1 MVPLPLAVIL
11 LGIGTAHQCCLSC
24 LAQKEYRIMRI
35 AQVAPLSQR
44 VAPDVCSTAERAI
57 ARLTDDLVERG
68 HDVTL
73 FASGDSETRA
83 QVESVVEV
91 ALGCDPEGRDSAVYE
106 ARQYQRVAAM
116 ADQFDLVHFHTG
128 PTALASAARLLVPS
142 VHTLR
147 NQATLGDRRLLA
159 EHLQQS
165 QTQRA
170 ETQPYASQHSAS
182 PHSVPQPYF
191 VSTSEALRRSL
202 PSLNWIR
209 TVPDG
214 IDLETWAYQESP
226 DPETPYLAF
235 VGRMCPETGPDRA
248 IEIAL
253 AAGWKIKLAG
263 RLDPEHWEF
272 FDTQVGPH
280 FDGDWVDYWGDVD
293 CEMAAQ
299 LLGGA
304 AAVLSPLM
312 APACAEVAL
321 IEAASVGTPVIT
333 MRQGS
338 VMESVVQGRTGFICD
353 SVEEMIAAVPQAAS
367 LDRRICRE
375 LAARYFG
382 DRRMTDA
389 YEVVYRKILVAMG
402 TASPIAA

>member
-1 MVPLPLAVIL
+1 
-11 LGIGTAHQCCLSC
+11 
-24 LAQKEYRIMRI
+24 MRI

-44 VAPDVCSTAERAI
+44 VAPDVCSAAERAI

-91 ALGCDPEGRDSAVYE
+91 ALGCDPDGRDPAVYE
-106 ARQYQRVAAM
+106 ARQYQRVAAL
-116 ADQFDLVHFHTG
+116 ADQFDIVHFHTG
-128 PTALASAARLLVPS
+128 PTALASAALLPVPS

-147 NQATLGDRRLLA
+147 TQATLGDRRLLA
-159 EHLQQS
+159 EHIQQS
-165 QTQRA
+165 PTQRI
-170 ETQPYASQHSAS
+170 ETQNYASRYDLH
-182 PHSVPQPYF
+182 HYF

-202 PSLNWIR
+202 PALNWIR

-226 DPETPYLAF
+226 DAETPYLAF
-235 VGRMCPETGPDRA
+235 LGRMCPETGPDRA

-304 AAVLSPLM
+304 AAVLSPLT
-312 APACAEVAL
+312 APVCAEVAL
-321 IEAASVGTPVIT
+321 VEAASVGTPVIT

-353 SVEEMIAAVPQAAS
+353 SWEEMVAAVPQATG

-389 YEVVYRKILVAMG
+389 YEVAYRKILVEAG